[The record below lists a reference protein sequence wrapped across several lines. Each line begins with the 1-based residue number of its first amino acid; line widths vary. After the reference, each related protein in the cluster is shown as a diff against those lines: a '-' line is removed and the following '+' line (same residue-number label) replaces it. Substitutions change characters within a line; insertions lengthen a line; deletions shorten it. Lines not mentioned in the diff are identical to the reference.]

1 MASYAVDSRRQEMT
15 ATGIVEAVH
24 DWEEAADGRRRPSE
38 HQARDENTGMP
49 LWAVEVLYT
58 QTSYG
63 RESSLTAKVTV
74 GSVDKPTPARLAPVE
89 FADLRVELR
98 LNKAGGFVEYWSADA
113 LAEQAKAVSK
123 ATTPSGSSASSAPAA
138 A

>member
-24 DWEEAADGRRRPSE
+24 DWEEIAEGRRRPSE

-74 GSVDKPTPARLAPVE
+74 GAPEKPVPARLAPVE
-89 FADLRVELR
+89 FAGLRVEIR
-98 LNKAGGFVEYWSADA
+98 LNKAGGFVEYWSAEA
-113 LAEQAKAVSK
+113 LADTARAASK
-123 ATTPSGSSASSAPAA
+123 ASSSRASASAA

>member
-24 DWEEAADGRRRPSE
+24 DWEEVGEGRRRPSE

-74 GSVDKPTPARLAPVE
+74 GSVEKPTPARLAPVE
-89 FADLRVELR
+89 FAGLRVEIR
-98 LNKAGGFVEYWSADA
+98 LNKAGGFSEYWSAEA
-113 LAEQAKAVSK
+113 LADTAKV
-123 ATTPSGSSASSAPAA
+123 ATKPTQSASASAA